1 MVVRNLLFVMCDQLR
16 ADHLGCYGHPR
27 LATPNLD
34 ALAARGTLFERAFVQ
49 SGVCGPSRMSF
60 YTGRYV
66 SSHGATWNRVPLS
79 LAENTLGDYL
89 RAAGRDLTLIGKTHV
104 MPDVH
109 ALKRFRL
116 DGAHELGGLLARGSF
131 AEVQRHDG
139 HHAEPRA
146 RYAQWLRERGYASD
160 DPWTDYVIAVTDD
173 AGQVQNGWQM
183 RNARFPARVKEEHS
197 ETAYTT
203 DLALDFIREKGQRPW
218 ALHLSYVKPHWP
230 YIAPAPYHA
239 RYTAADALPVVRDAA
254 ELVDPHPVLAAYRSS
269 QEECVNF
276 MRDEVI
282 ATVRPAY
289 MGLVEQIDAHLG
301 RVWRLLDELGL
312 WDETLVVFT
321 ADHGD
326 FLGDHWLGEKEHF
339 YDTVQQVPLIVAAPG
354 CAHRGV
360 RDRRLVEAIDVVPT
374 TLDALGLPPERHR
387 VEGISLMPLLAGAP
401 VGGWRDAVF
410 SELDWSYR
418 EARRTLKRGPD
429 ECRAWMVRTDAW
441 KYVHWAGFRP
451 QLFDLVND
459 PAELHDLGADGGHEA
474 VRREMRERLFTW
486 QCGLKRR
493 TTVTLDEVERGTAA
507 HKRAGVFFGVW

>member
-1 MVVRNLLFVMCDQLR
+1 MAVRNLLFVMCDQLR

-79 LAENTLGDYL
+79 LAEHTLGDYL
-89 RAAGRDLTLIGKTHV
+89 RSAGRELTLIGKTHV

-109 ALKRFRL
+109 ALERFGL
-116 DGAHELGGLLARGSF
+116 DGAHEPGRLLARGSF

-160 DPWTDYVIAVTDD
+160 DPWTDYVIGVTDD
-173 AGQVQNGWQM
+173 AGQVQSGWHM

-203 DLALDFIREKGQRPW
+203 DLALDFIRAQAGQPW

-239 RYTAADALPVVRDAA
+239 RYTAADAQPVVRDRA
-254 ELVDPHPVLAAYRSS
+254 ELVDPHPVLAAYRG
-269 QEECVNF
+269 QEECANF

-282 ATVRPAY
+282 DCVRPAY
-289 MGLVEQIDAHLG
+289 MGLVEQVDAHVG
-301 RVWRLLDELGL
+301 RVWRLLDELRR
-312 WDETLVVFT
+312 WDDTLVVFT

-339 YDTVQQVPLIVAAPG
+339 YDAVQRVPLIVVYPQA
-354 CAHRGV
+354 CSRGV
-360 RDRRLVEAIDVVPT
+360 RETRLVEAIDVVPT
-374 TLDALGLPPERHR
+374 ALDALGLPAQRHR
-387 VEGISLMPLLAGAP
+387 VEGASLVPLLTGAP
-401 VGGWRDAVF
+401 VDRWRDAVF

-418 EARRTLKRGPD
+418 EARRTLKRAPD
-429 ECRAWMVRTDAW
+429 ECRAWMVRTHDW
-441 KYVHWAGFRP
+441 KYVHWEGFRP
-451 QLFDLVND
+451 QLFDLNTD
-459 PAELHDLGADGGHEA
+459 PRELRDLGAGSAYAA
-474 VRREMRERLFTW
+474 VRQQMRERLFAW

-493 TTVTLDEVERGTAA
+493 TTVLLDDVERATAA
-507 HKRAGVFFGVW
+507 HKAAGVFFGVW